1 MNSTRLHSLSC
12 GTLAGEMALGGFG
25 LQRWR
30 ARKQIKEGEKL
41 GGDFSKAYA
50 ADRESNVE
58 HMQTAA
64 SSNGWGKLART
75 PGLGNREKKRKTRAA
90 GPENGG

>member
-1 MNSTRLHSLSC
+1 MNSTKLHSLSC
-12 GTLAGEMALGGFG
+12 GMQAGEMALGGFG

-30 ARKQIKEGEKL
+30 ARKRIKEGEKP
-41 GGDFSKAYA
+41 GGDLSKAGA

-58 HMQTAA
+58 HIQAAA
-64 SSNGWGKLART
+64 SSNGGEKLART
-75 PGLGNREKKRKTRAA
+75 PGLGNREKKRKTPVA